1 MSKGKIHPKG
11 IVSQA
16 TGPTFTE
23 NDAAKF
29 DNHGKTK
36 GKTMA
41 NGIVSEGKGPTITCN
56 ETHIPTM
63 NADKPAPMSKVK
75 KTGKGTDVFGAA
87 KPSEHDFPGAPYEL
101 KTHYAK

>member
-1 MSKGKIHPKG
+1 MKGKIRATNV
-11 IVSQA
+11 ISQKV
-16 TGPTFTE
+16 GPTFTE
-23 NDAAKF
+23 NDPAKF
-29 DNHGKTK
+29 KGEGKTK

-63 NADKPAPMSKVK
+63 NADKPAPESKVK
-75 KTGKGTDVFGAA
+75 KESKGTDVFDAP
-87 KPSEHDFPGAPYEL
+87 KPSNHDFPGAPYEL